1 MDFRT
6 MAEAL
11 DIPKST
17 LHDCFAAGIIVRK
30 HSSLKP
36 LLTPENLQARK
47 QYALAFTDVISG
59 SVVFDAMM
67 ELVFLDEEWFYLRK
81 VPWEEV
87 PKLSTKNKSFVP
99 SVMFLT
105 AVARPR
111 VDDGIQFDGK
121 PGIWPFVEQVAAQRR
136 SHRREAGTLETK
148 SVALQQK
155 MPAYTV
161 DELISN
167 VNAAY
172 LNVSDESLD
181 NVFYTLQTV

>member
-6 MAEAL
+6 MEEAL

-17 LHDCFAAGIIVRK
+17 QHDYFAAGIIVHK

-36 LLTPENLQARK
+36 LLTPENMQARK
-47 QYALAFTDVISG
+47 QYALAFTNVVSG

-67 ELVFLDEEWFYLRK
+67 DR
-81 VPWEEV
+81 
-87 PKLSTKNKSFVP
+87 
-99 SVMFLT
+99 T

-111 VDDGIQFDGK
+111 VVDGIQFDGIL
-121 PGIWPFVEQVAAQRR
+121 GIWPFVEQIAAKQR
-136 SHRREAGTLETK
+136 SHRQPPNSPDLNILDLGFINPIQT
-148 SVALQQK
+148 LQQK

-167 VNAAY
+167 VNVAY
-172 LNVSDESLD
+172 LNVPDESLD
-181 NVFYTLQTV
+181 NVFFTLQTVLECILETDGNNKFKLKHIGK